1 MDQPKLERLLRLM
14 KLLTANT
21 TYNVDQLAERL
32 QMSRRTIYRYID
44 TFREAGFVI
53 KKAGDCIRLDK
64 ESPHFRDISQLV
76 HFTEEEA
83 VILKSAIENIDD
95 TNLLKQNLKRKLY
108 SVYDNKT
115 LADTVVRGKNAPNIR
130 TLIEAI
136 DRQRQAI
143 LHSYQSPH
151 GGEVRDRRVEPFA
164 FTTNYVQV
172 WCYDPEAGACKLFKT
187 SRIGSVELTAEAWE
201 HGAEHREGFIDVFRM
216 HGGARHRVRLE
227 LGLLA
232 YNLLCEEYPLAERD
246 VRPLGRGRWLLDTQ
260 VAGFAG
266 VGRFA
271 VGLLDDIRI
280 VDSPEL
286 TAYIRDYIAANKF
299 YKIFSYICNIHK
311 TSDIMKINTIATLGV
326 LCTALAAGSCCR
338 QTPRTTETLPAAA
351 AVVLQDYGTEPT
363 VLNIESYTLGNEN
376 FRTVLWT
383 GNNLQVTLMT
393 IPVGGDVGLEQH
405 MGIDQFL
412 RIEEGMAQVLMGD
425 SQDKLDFVR
434 DVEDDYA
441 IFVPAGKWHNIVN
454 KGDKPLKLYSIYAPA
469 EHPHGTVHKTQQEAM
484 EAEHAH

>member
-32 QMSRRTIYRYID
+32 DMSRRTVYRYID

-53 KKAGDCIRLDK
+53 KKSGDCIRLDK

-108 SVYDNKT
+108 SVYDNRT

-130 TLIEAI
+130 RLVEAI
-136 DRQRQAI
+136 EEQRQVV
-143 LHSYQSPH
+143 LHGYQSAH

-172 WCYDPEAGACKLFKT
+172 WCFDTEDRANKLFKT
-187 SRIGSVELTAEAWE
+187 ARIGEVVPTDVPWE
-201 HGAEHREGFIDVFRM
+201 HGDAHREGFIDAFRI
-216 HGGARHRVRLE
+216 HGEVRHRIRLE
-227 LGLLA
+227 MGLLA

-246 VRPLGRGRWLLDTQ
+246 VRPLGHGRWMLDTE
-260 VAGFAG
+260 VASMAG
-266 VGRFA
+266 VGRFV

-286 TAYIRDYIAANKF
+286 TEYIRAYIA
-299 YKIFSYICNIHK
+299 
-311 TSDIMKINTIATLGV
+311 
-326 LCTALAAGSCCR
+326 
-338 QTPRTTETLPAAA
+338 
-351 AVVLQDYGTEPT
+351 
-363 VLNIESYTLGNEN
+363 EN
-376 FRTVLWT
+376 
-383 GNNLQVTLMT
+383 
-393 IPVGGDVGLEQH
+393 
-405 MGIDQFL
+405 
-412 RIEEGMAQVLMGD
+412 
-425 SQDKLDFVR
+425 
-434 DVEDDYA
+434 
-441 IFVPAGKWHNIVN
+441 
-454 KGDKPLKLYSIYAPA
+454 LK
-469 EHPHGTVHKTQQEAM
+469 
-484 EAEHAH
+484 